1 MSELL
6 KSLLPY
12 GTLLTAAGGVIGFF
26 WMVTIYILNRQT
38 ELAKTEF
45 ERLHDVMRKIQIDD
59 ICKDG
64 DPFIEVQVAAIYEL
78 CFLSRYHP
86 LSIKY
91 LEAKKIEW
99 QNYDGKNDEKYKTI
113 GVQAIELA
121 LAKIKRGNFFQRI
134 ARDFKQFYNS

>member
-12 GTLLTAAGGVIGFF
+12 GTLLTVIGGGIGFF
-26 WMVTIYILNRQT
+26 WTVIIYILNRQR
-38 ELAKTEF
+38 ELAKAEF
-45 ERLHDVMRKIQIDD
+45 ERFHDVMRKIQTDD
-59 ICKDG
+59 TSEDKK
-64 DPFIEVQVAAIYEL
+64 PFIEVQVAAIYEL
-78 CFLSRYHP
+78 GFLSRYHP

-99 QNYDGKNDEKYKTI
+99 QGNTDNKKYETI
-113 GVQAIELA
+113 GVPAIELA

-134 ARDFKQFYNS
+134 VRDFKQFYNS